1 MAISQAMCTSFKV
14 ELLNG
19 IHAFGTTVVRGATT
33 ADTFYLALYTSSATL
48 DATTTAYTATNEVS
62 GTGYSAGGQALTT
75 VAPTSSGTTAFLDF
89 DDETWTTATITARG
103 ALIYNSTQSNKAVA
117 VLDFGGDKTSTAGD
131 FTVVF
136 PTADASNAIIR
147 IAQQEVQ
154 MALVVNDRVKETTT
168 TTGTGDITF
177 AGAATGFET
186 FASGIGNSNTTY
198 YAIALQGGSEF
209 EVGLGTLSA
218 DSSTM
223 ARTTIISSSNSDSVV
238 NFSAGTKDVFC
249 TLPASKTPI
258 LDASGD
264 VTLSGT
270 LEARELESSN
280 GIITNNETVSADYT
294 FPTGYNG
301 MSVGPI
307 TIASGITVT
316 VPSGQRWVI
325 L

>member
-48 DATTTAYTATNEVS
+48 DATTTAYTVTNEVS

-147 IAQQEVQ
+147 IA
-154 MALVVNDRVKETTT
+154 
-168 TTGTGDITF
+168 
-177 AGAATGFET
+177 
-186 FASGIGNSNTTY
+186 
-198 YAIALQGGSEF
+198 
-209 EVGLGTLSA
+209 
-218 DSSTM
+218 
-223 ARTTIISSSNSDSVV
+223 
-238 NFSAGTKDVFC
+238 
-249 TLPASKTPI
+249 
-258 LDASGD
+258 
-264 VTLSGT
+264 
-270 LEARELESSN
+270 
-280 GIITNNETVSADYT
+280 
-294 FPTGYNG
+294 
-301 MSVGPI
+301 
-307 TIASGITVT
+307 
-316 VPSGQRWVI
+316 
-325 L
+325 